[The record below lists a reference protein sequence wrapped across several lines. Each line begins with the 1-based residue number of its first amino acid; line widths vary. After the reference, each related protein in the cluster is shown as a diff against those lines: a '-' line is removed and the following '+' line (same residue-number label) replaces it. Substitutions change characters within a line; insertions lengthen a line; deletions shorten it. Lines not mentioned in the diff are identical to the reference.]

1 MNFGLSN
8 GWRLLPLSQSL
19 SLVALHFS
27 LLGKLPFPSLAWV
40 TQSHCWSL
48 YLFILDAYYK
58 HISAS
63 LGTIVSIRPDTLMY
77 RSFCHNHIL
86 HPWALSHFTLTL
98 NREWK
103 WWLWGK
109 TSKWVKPLLTAYC
122 LLVFNSVWNSIQNK

>member
-8 GWRLLPLSQSL
+8 GWCLLPLSQSL

-48 YLFILDAYYK
+48 YTYQFNLDAYYK
-58 HISAS
+58 YISVS
-63 LGTIVSIRPDTLMY
+63 LNMIVSIRSVTIIY

-86 HPWALSHFTLTL
+86 HPWALSHFTLTS
-98 NREWK
+98 NRVKMMAMRENRWV
-103 WWLWGK
+103 
-109 TSKWVKPLLTAYC
+109 SKALESFLISRYSMA
-122 LLVFNSVWNSIQNK
+122 VFGMAH